1 MHHQPIDWF
10 SWLSKSGLD
19 PSLIY
24 EYGMA
29 FSRNE
34 LEEDDI
40 TYFNHE
46 FLQSMGISIAKHRLE
61 ILKLARK
68 QKGARGGSHSHPLS
82 KLIIA
87 IKKTKRTLAKY
98 IQTLVCRND
107 ESALVLVRKSYGSR
121 WKGTMLRRKKGL
133 VTFNQATTPTL
144 LLTNSYHKSDS
155 VKIKSFASPLVYDLR
170 YESQGKIDGGGDGD
184 VHEKCDEEDDGG
196 YWSGGGVQE
205 IKWDTMFQNLKPT

>member
-1 MHHQPIDWF
+1 MHQPIDWF
-10 SWLSKSGLD
+10 SWLSKTSLE

-68 QKGARGGSHSHPLS
+68 QKGSRGSHPIS
-82 KLIIA
+82 KFIFA
-87 IKKTKRTLAKY
+87 IKKTKRTLANF
-98 IQTLVCRND
+98 IQRWVRRD
-107 ESALVLVRKSYGSR
+107 ESALVLVRKSYG
-121 WKGTMLRRKKGL
+121 WKGTMLRRNKRL
-133 VTFNQATTPTL
+133 MTFKQATPTL

-155 VKIKSFASPLVYDLR
+155 VRINSFASPLVYDLR
-170 YESQGKIDGGGDGD
+170 YDQGKNDGFDGD
-184 VHEKCDEEDDGG
+184 DHEKYDEGDDGD
-196 YWSGGGVQE
+196 YWSGGGVKE

>member
-1 MHHQPIDWF
+1 MHESIDWF
-10 SWLSKSGLD
+10 SWLSKTRLE

-24 EYGMA
+24 EYGMS

-68 QKGARGGSHSHPLS
+68 QKGSKNSHPIS

-87 IKKTKRTLAKY
+87 IKKTRRTLASY
-98 IQTLVCRND
+98 IRTWVHRDDSSLVVVHRSC
-107 ESALVLVRKSYGSR
+107 SSG
-121 WKGTMLRRKKGL
+121 WKGNMLRRNKRL
-133 VTFNQATTPTL
+133 VSIKHATPTL
-144 LLTNSYHKSDS
+144 LLTNGSYLKSDS
-155 VKIKSFASPLVYDLR
+155 VKVNSFSNQAVYNLEYDQ
-170 YESQGKIDGGGDGD
+170 EKKDGDDEEKCGGGGD
-184 VHEKCDEEDDGG
+184 G
-196 YWSGGGVQE
+196 YWSGGVVKE